1 MHKASLDGRDHY
13 CPLMLPL
20 IIMQKFS
27 LLVKLWAFFLL
38 SGHHNHCRHY
48 YTSSCTLGAVSY
60 EYDLVDTITASRSIH
75 RESKAWGITVK
86 REPYLIWAQ
95 SFMRHRYVLILRQ
108 LHLRLDIPAMV
119 SKIHEAVE
127 PSLLAATVR
136 CTWTQHEYT
145 AWLFATWRDW

>member
-1 MHKASLDGRDHY
+1 
-13 CPLMLPL
+13 
-20 IIMQKFS
+20 
-27 LLVKLWAFFLL
+27 
-38 SGHHNHCRHY
+38 
-48 YTSSCTLGAVSY
+48 
-60 EYDLVDTITASRSIH
+60 
-75 RESKAWGITVK
+75 
-86 REPYLIWAQ
+86 
-95 SFMRHRYVLILRQ
+95 MRHRYVLILRQ